1 MGAVDVMRGDIPVG
15 VAAVV
20 GDGEEEAVDGTALEG
35 RKRRDLLEEQ
45 SEHCSVLW
53 AVVQAYG

>member
-1 MGAVDVMRGDIPVG
+1 VDVMRGDIPVG

-45 SEHCSVLW
+45 SENCSVLW